1 MAEKR
6 DYYEILGVDR
16 NATEKEIKSAY
27 RRLAMK
33 YHPDR
38 SDAPDA
44 EERFKEISEAY
55 AVLSDPEK
63 RRQYDQFGHA
73 GIGQYTQEDLFR
85 SVDFEDLLRGFGF
98 GGADSIFDIFFGRGR
113 RGPARG
119 RDLRYDLD
127 ITLEQAASGIETTIE
142 VPRTEVCRTCGGTG
156 AKPGTSPV
164 VCSSCHGTGQIT
176 RSQVTPFGQIVTSTT
191 CTKCGGRGE
200 VIQTPCDDCDGSGR
214 VRRYRKINVRIPP
227 GVDSGHHIK
236 LRGQGEA
243 PPFSPGT
250 PAEPGDLYIFIN
262 VRPHPLFFRD
272 GDDLIHEINIGMT
285 QAALGAEL
293 EVPTLDGKARLKIPP
308 GTQSG
313 TIFRI
318 KGKGMP
324 KLHASGTGDLLVR
337 ANVKIP
343 TSLTPRQRELLE
355 ELARDLGESAGL
367 KKQHGKT
374 GFFEKIVDEVKG
386 AVR

>member
-27 RRLAMK
+27 RKLAMK

-73 GIGQYTQEDLFR
+73 GIGQYSQEDLFR

-98 GGADSIFDIFFGRGR
+98 GTDSIFDMFFGRGR
-113 RGPARG
+113 RGPVRG
-119 RDLRYDLD
+119 RDLRYDLE

-142 VPRTEVCRTCGGTG
+142 VPRTEVCKTCSGTG

-164 VCSSCHGTGQIT
+164 RCQSCHGTGQIT
-176 RSQVTPFGQIVTSTT
+176 RTQVTPFGQIVTSTT
-191 CTKCGGRGE
+191 CSKCGGTGQ
-200 VIQTPCDDCDGSGR
+200 VIQTPCDDCDGTGR

-227 GVDSGHHIK
+227 GVDTGHHLK

-243 PPFSPGT
+243 PPFSPGA

-272 GDDLIHEINIGMT
+272 GDNLIHEMNISMT
-285 QAALGAEL
+285 QAALGTEL
-293 EVPTLDGKARLKIPP
+293 DVPTLDGRARLKIPP

-313 TIFRI
+313 ALFRI

-324 KLHASGTGDLLVR
+324 RLHGTGTGDLLVR
-337 ANVKIP
+337 TNVRIP
-343 TSLTPRQRELLE
+343 TSLTPRQRQLLE
-355 ELARDLGESAGL
+355 ELAREFGEAETRRH
-367 KKQHGKT
+367 QGKA